1 MAVSNKDITALF
13 SSIRVGDTSSLKK
26 INQKRAIPS
35 KKPISN
41 DSQTHVKGTSNDSQ
55 TQTFNDISDLS
66 GLQYDL
72 MVYLLS
78 SLENSK
84 SKVTC
89 KLNSKLILVAT
100 NSTKSMVQQ
109 AINRLK
115 NKNFLSLYKRKDGR
129 GGWCQYK
136 LNINILDAKNISE
149 KLNSSAIYN
158 SNIITIDKNKDS
170 KGNPEAPKNI
180 VEQPR
185 PKMDQILETIPEPIL
200 EVQAEPESDPWY
212 DVDMTPLES
221 HGFKKTHIGQIKGV
235 EGITPDDLQSAI
247 NHYAWAL
254 ENDPERMQKYAPK
267 SNPLRGLIG
276 SLKKGFVWT
285 EAKYVDPHEEAMDLA
300 LAAKKE
306 RLERIKAK
314 KEEMIGVEFEL
325 WREELTDTDIATIN
339 KKMKCP
345 KSSGRMYEAAIKAHF
360 KEHVYKK

>member
-1 MAVSNKDITALF
+1 MFNSYIGRQKDLIEFLF
-13 SSIRVGDTSSLKK
+13 STCISKSRITKK
-26 INQKRAIPS
+26 ITIQDIQNAI
-35 KKPISN
+35 
-41 DSQTHVKGTSNDSQ
+41 GTSFG
-55 TQTFNDISDLS
+55 TI
-66 GLQYDL
+66 
-72 MVYLLS
+72 
-78 SLENSK
+78 K
-84 SKVTC
+84 
-89 KLNSKLILVAT
+89 
-100 NSTKSMVQQ
+100 Q
-109 AINRLK
+109 AIYRVKLK
-115 NKNFLSLYKRKDGR
+115 GGVSIHERKNGR
-129 GGWCQYK
+129 GGWCIYEIDK
-136 LNINILDAKNISE
+136 DLFLDIDKSLKKE
-149 KLNSSAIYN
+149 KTSIYN
-158 SNIITIDKNKDS
+158 SNTITIDKNKES
-170 KGNPEAPKNI
+170 KESSKAQNSTI
-180 VEQPR
+180 EQPQ
-185 PKMDQILETIPEPIL
+185 PKIEQKPESIPEPIL
-200 EVQAEPESDPWY
+200 EVQDEPENDPWY

-314 KEEMIGVEFEL
+314 KEELIGIEFEL
-325 WREELTDTDIATIN
+325 WREELSDSDIVTIN

-345 KSSGRMYEAAIKAHF
+345 KSSGRMYDAAIKAHF

>member
-1 MAVSNKDITALF
+1 MKLSVYIYNSQSLTKENITEPLKVQEIANQISTSIGGAKDCINKLCA
-13 SSIRVGDTSSLKK
+13 
-26 INQKRAIPS
+26 
-35 KKPISN
+35 
-41 DSQTHVKGTSNDSQ
+41 
-55 TQTFNDISDLS
+55 
-66 GLQYDL
+66 
-72 MVYLLS
+72 
-78 SLENSK
+78 E
-84 SKVTC
+84 
-89 KLNSKLILVAT
+89 LIL
-100 NSTKSMVQQ
+100 
-109 AINRLK
+109 NRI
-115 NKNFLSLYKRKDGR
+115 
-129 GGWCQYK
+129 QYK
-136 LNINILDAKNISE
+136 AGKFGWTIYSLDLTIFNQIKSLIKAD
-149 KLNSSAIYN
+149 KLQELLTPTFPIYN
-158 SNIITIDKNKDS
+158 SNITIDKNKDS

-185 PKMDQILETIPEPIL
+185 PKMDQILETIPEPIS
-200 EVQAEPESDPWY
+200 EAQPEPISDPWY

-285 EAKYVDPHEEAMDLA
+285 EAKYIDPHEEAMDLA

>member
-1 MAVSNKDITALF
+1 MYKNISCKRLNITIPLKLQTIAIAV
-13 SSIRVGDTSSLKK
+13 DTSDSMVKQAIYRLKK
-26 INQKRAIPS
+26 KVAIE
-35 KKPISN
+35 I
-41 DSQTHVKGTSNDSQ
+41 D
-55 TQTFNDISDLS
+55 
-66 GLQYDL
+66 
-72 MVYLLS
+72 
-78 SLENSK
+78 
-84 SKVTC
+84 
-89 KLNSKLILVAT
+89 
-100 NSTKSMVQQ
+100 
-109 AINRLK
+109 
-115 NKNFLSLYKRKDGR
+115 KRKDGR
-129 GGWCQYK
+129 GGWCTYK
-136 LNINILDAKNISE
+136 IQKQIVLSIQNGSQNKITSP
-149 KLNSSAIYN
+149 IYN
-158 SNIITIDKNKDS
+158 SNIITIDKNKES
-170 KGNPEAPKNI
+170 KESSEAQNNTI
-180 VEQPR
+180 EQPQ
-185 PKMDQILETIPEPIL
+185 PKMEQKPKTIPEPIL
-200 EVQAEPESDPWY
+200 DVQTEPENDPWY

-314 KEEMIGVEFEL
+314 KEEMMGVEFEL
-325 WREELTDTDIATIN
+325 WREELSGSDIATIN

-360 KEHVYKK
+360 KEQVYKK